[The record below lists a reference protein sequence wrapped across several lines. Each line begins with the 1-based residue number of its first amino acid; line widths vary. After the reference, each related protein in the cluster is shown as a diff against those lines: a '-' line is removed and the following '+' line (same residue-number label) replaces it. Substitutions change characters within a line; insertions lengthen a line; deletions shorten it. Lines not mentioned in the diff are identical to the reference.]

1 MQWMLQMQ
9 GKIIDSIENCNR
21 GMEYKIEL
29 DPIHKTKQGGVSLL
43 VLFFEESQLLTRVFS
58 NLHIIIWLIV

>member
-1 MQWMLQMQ
+1 MQ
-9 GKIIDSIENCNR
+9 GKIIDSIETCNR

-43 VLFFEESQLLTRVFS
+43 ILFFEESQLFIRLLFNVY
-58 NLHIIIWLIV
+58 NVI

>member
-1 MQWMLQMQ
+1 MQ
-9 GKIIDSIENCNR
+9 GKIIDSIETCNH

-43 VLFFEESQLLTRVFS
+43 VLFLKSHSYSQEYFTICISLS
-58 NLHIIIWLIV
+58 D